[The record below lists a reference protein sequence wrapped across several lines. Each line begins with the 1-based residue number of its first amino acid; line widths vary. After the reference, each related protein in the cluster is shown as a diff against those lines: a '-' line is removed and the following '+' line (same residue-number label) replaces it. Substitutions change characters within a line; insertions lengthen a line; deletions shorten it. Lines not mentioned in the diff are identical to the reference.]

1 MTDKQLDVGGLD
13 GAVLRELTALRGFAL
28 RGAFA
33 DSVMARVRL
42 PQPTWLV
49 NIKRAGAWIIQPR
62 RAVALATAYAA
73 SVAIALRLGLPWL
86 AAHSSAIKLAA
97 TWVAGQASALVSTV
111 ALAAG
116 DWAVRI
122 GAMDAVRSAVASGP
136 RLWGALAALTVGYA
150 VCGYGLHA
158 LLKTPRRND
167 ALARS

>member
-1 MTDKQLDVGGLD
+1 M
-13 GAVLRELTALRGFAL
+13 VLRELTALRGFAPS
-28 RGAFA
+28 RAFA
-33 DSVMARVRL
+33 GNVMARVRL
-42 PQPTWLV
+42 PQPAAVVL
-49 NIKRAGAWIIQPR
+49 IKRAGAWVMQPR

-86 AAHSSAIKLAA
+86 ADHAPAFKLAA
-97 TWVAGQASALVSTV
+97 SWAGSQASALVNTV

-116 DWAVRI
+116 DWAIRT
-122 GAMDAVRSAVASGP
+122 GAADAVRSAVESGP
-136 RLWGALAALTVGYA
+136 RLWGALAALSIGYA

>member
-1 MTDKQLDVGGLD
+1 MDKQLDVGDLD
-13 GAVLRELTALRGFAL
+13 GMVLRELTALRSFAPS
-28 RGAFA
+28 RAFA
-33 DSVMARVRL
+33 DTVMARVRL
-42 PQPTWLV
+42 PQPAAVVLL
-49 NIKRAGAWIIQPR
+49 KRAGAWALQPR

-86 AAHSSAIKLAA
+86 ADHAPALRLAA
-97 TWVAGQASALVSTV
+97 SWVAGQVSGFAGAV

-116 DWAVRI
+116 EWAVRI
-122 GAMDAVRSAVASGP
+122 GATDAVRTAIASGP
-136 RLWGALAALTVGYA
+136 RLWGALAALSLGYA